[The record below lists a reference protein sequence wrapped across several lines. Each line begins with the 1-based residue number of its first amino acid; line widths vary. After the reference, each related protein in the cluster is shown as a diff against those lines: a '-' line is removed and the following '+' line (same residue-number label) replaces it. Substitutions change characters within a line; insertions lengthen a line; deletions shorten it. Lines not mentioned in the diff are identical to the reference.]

1 MLKEKPNLH
10 CGIEAALGSI
20 RVARDLGPLHLLGKT
35 RGVRAETET
44 NSLTNDEDP
53 WALFTSLAKL
63 EMSVLKQR
71 QIV

>member
-20 RVARDLGPLHLLGKT
+20 RVAGDLGPLHLLGKT

-44 NSLTNDEDP
+44 NS
-53 WALFTSLAKL
+53 
-63 EMSVLKQR
+63 
-71 QIV
+71 

>member
-35 RGVRAETET
+35 RGVHAETET
-44 NSLTNDEDP
+44 NS
-53 WALFTSLAKL
+53 
-63 EMSVLKQR
+63 
-71 QIV
+71 